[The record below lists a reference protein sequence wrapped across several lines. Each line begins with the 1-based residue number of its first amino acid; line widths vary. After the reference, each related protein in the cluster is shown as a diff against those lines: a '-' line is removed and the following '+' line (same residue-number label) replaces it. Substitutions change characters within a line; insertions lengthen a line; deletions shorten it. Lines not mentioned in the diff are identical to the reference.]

1 VNTLWI
7 VPVPKPSK
15 GAGRL
20 SLLAAFGAGQAPML
34 LLAGAIL
41 LLAWSG
47 LPSIAVANTTDEQV
61 CDSKADYFLGIENFD
76 ETIRLHHKV
85 LKKHPDSALAHYH
98 LGFAYGMMNDRVAE
112 IKEYRR
118 AAALGLGLWDLFLNM
133 GLAYLQNHDLVE
145 ATKSLRVAVLLGP
158 DHPESHFNLGLVYER
173 RGMLAE
179 AEQETLASLLL
190 DHNQPDARNMLAV
203 IYAEQGEN
211 ARALAEWR
219 DLVHDSPDGTG
230 HVNLNILSAT
240 LATPRNH

>member
-1 VNTLWI
+1 LI

-15 GAGRL
+15 GARRL
-20 SLLAAFGAGQAPML
+20 SFLATFGAGQAPML
-34 LLAGAIL
+34 LLAGAIS
-41 LLAWSG
+41 LLAWSW
-47 LPSIAVANTTDEQV
+47 LPTIAIANTADEQV

-76 ETIRLHHKV
+76 ETIRLHHEV

-98 LGFAYGMMNDRVAE
+98 LGFAYGMMNDRVDE

-133 GLAYLQNHDLVE
+133 GLAYLQNHDLIE
-145 ATKSLRVAVLLGP
+145 ATKSLRVAALLGP
-158 DHPESHFNLGLVYER
+158 DHSESHFNLGLVYER

>member
-1 VNTLWI
+1 LV

-15 GAGRL
+15 GSGRL
-20 SLLAAFGAGQAPML
+20 SFLAAFGAGQAPL
-34 LLAGAIL
+34 VVLAGAIS
-41 LLAWSG
+41 LLAWSW
-47 LPSIAVANTTDEQV
+47 LPTIAIANTTDEQV
-61 CDSKADYFLGIENFD
+61 CDSKADYFLGIENFG
-76 ETIRLHHKV
+76 ESIRLHHEV

-98 LGFAYGMMNDRVAE
+98 LGFAYGMMNDRVGE
-112 IKEYRR
+112 INEYRR

-133 GLAYLQNHDLVE
+133 GLAYLQNHDLIE
-145 ATKSLRVAVLLGP
+145 ATKSLRVAALLGP

-190 DHNQPDARNMLAV
+190 DHNQTDARNMLAV
-203 IYAEQGEN
+203 IYAEQGED

-230 HVNLNILSAT
+230 HVNLKIISAI
-240 LATPRNH
+240 LATPQNH

>member
-1 VNTLWI
+1 LI

-15 GAGRL
+15 GARRL
-20 SLLAAFGAGQAPML
+20 SFLAAFGEGQAPML
-34 LLAGAIL
+34 LLAGAIS
-41 LLAWSG
+41 LLAWSW
-47 LPSIAVANTTDEQV
+47 LPTIAIANTTDEQV
-61 CDSKADYFLGIENFD
+61 CDSKADYFLGIENFE
-76 ETIRLHHKV
+76 ETIRLHHEV
-85 LKKHPDSALAHYH
+85 LKKFPDSALAHYH
-98 LGFAYGMMNDRVAE
+98 LGFAYGMMNDRIDE

-118 AAALGLGLWDLFLNM
+118 AAPLGLGLWDLFLNM
-133 GLAYLQNHDLVE
+133 GLAYLQNHDLIE

>member
-1 VNTLWI
+1 LI

-15 GAGRL
+15 GARRL
-20 SLLAAFGAGQAPML
+20 GFLAAFGAGQAPML
-34 LLAGAIL
+34 LLAGAIS
-41 LLAWSG
+41 LLAWSW
-47 LPSIAVANTTDEQV
+47 LPTIAIANTTDEQV

-76 ETIRLHHKV
+76 ETIRLHHEV

-112 IKEYRR
+112 IQEYRT

-133 GLAYLQNHDLVE
+133 GLAYLQNHDLIE
-145 ATKSLRVAVLLGP
+145 ATKSLRVAALLGP

-179 AEQETLASLLL
+179 AEQEILASLLL
-190 DHNQPDARNMLAV
+190 DHNQLDARNMLAV
-203 IYAEQGEN
+203 IHAEQGEN

-230 HVNLNILSAT
+230 HANVKSLSAI
-240 LATPRNH
+240 LATPQSQ